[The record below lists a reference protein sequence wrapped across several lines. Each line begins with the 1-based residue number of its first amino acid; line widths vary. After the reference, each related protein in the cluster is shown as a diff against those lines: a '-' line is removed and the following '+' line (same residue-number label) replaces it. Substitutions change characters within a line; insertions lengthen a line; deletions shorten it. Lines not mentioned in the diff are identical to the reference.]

1 MRDCKS
7 IVIPIIICL
16 CICNIIYP
24 RGKAYAQESSS
35 IKGTIRIPDT
45 GYVQII
51 KTIDGSTIMGRI
63 TEIEDDKIQ
72 FETDL
77 GIIIIEIFKIK
88 EIKEVPISHFVGG
101 TYWFPNPNDTRLL
114 FAPTARC
121 LKGGEGYFA
130 DYYLFF
136 PMLAFGITDNI
147 TIAGGASIFPWIGI
161 ENNLFYFMPKVGF
174 NIGENF
180 SLAGG
185 ALLVKIPSFDDESNA
200 TLGICYGVG
209 TVGSA
214 NSNLTAGIGFG
225 YVDWEFDG
233 TPLLMLGGQ
242 HRISRR
248 VSLVSE
254 NWMTPGIDQP
264 LVSLG
269 IRFFGEKL
277 SVDLGLLNT
286 IGEDMIFPGFPYI
299 DFVVKF

>member
-24 RGKAYAQESSS
+24 RGKAYAQESSE

-45 GYVQII
+45 GYVQNI
-51 KTIDGSTIMGRI
+51 KTLDGSIIMGRI

-77 GIIIIEIFKIK
+77 GIIIIEIFKIE

-185 ALLVKIPSFDDESNA
+185 ALLVKIPSF
-200 TLGICYGVG
+200 G

-225 YVDWEFDG
+225 YVDWEFDD

-248 VSLVSE
+248 ISLVSE

-286 IGEDMIFPGFPYI
+286 IGEDMILPGFPYI